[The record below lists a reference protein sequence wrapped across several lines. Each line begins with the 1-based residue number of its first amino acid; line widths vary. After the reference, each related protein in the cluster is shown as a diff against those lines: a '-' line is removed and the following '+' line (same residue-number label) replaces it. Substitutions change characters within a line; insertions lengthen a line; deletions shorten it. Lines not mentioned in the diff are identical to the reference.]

1 MRGHESRRTASGIN
15 IPCAANI
22 QARAV
27 RRGQPRVYL
36 DTVLGSSSS
45 SSCSSSSSLGF
56 FRFRG
61 RGRGRG
67 GTQSGPWLRTV
78 SRCTRQP
85 PVHDVTPAV
94 RCHFGFHNF
103 IFARQQN
110 QRIRQFLP
118 FRHGK
123 TKPEKK
129 PRLASASRVR
139 RIEQIMRDLPFRS
152 GTTANSALGNFICAL
167 VSIQSRRCSRCAC
180 KMRKAFTRARPDAF
194 PIWQSAAAN
203 HAGCPSTRVSGQRR
217 RSRE

>member
-36 DTVLGSSSS
+36 DTVLGSSSSSSCS

-139 RIEQIMRDLPFRS
+139 RIEQIMRDLPFRHD
-152 GTTANSALGNFICAL
+152 GKFCAGQFHLCVCVNS
-167 VSIQSRRCSRCAC
+167 
-180 KMRKAFTRARPDAF
+180 KPPMF
-194 PIWQSAAAN
+194 PL
-203 HAGCPSTRVSGQRR
+203 RVQNAKG
-217 RSRE
+217 